1 MQLIST
7 KEIVDIIKYDNNSV
21 IIVEKL
27 PLPNTNQYK
36 AQYSIVNFETKSI
49 DVVTKSAY
57 LLKKFGANF
66 NRISQ
71 IIPNFVQCD
80 AAILYDRRVLA
91 IYPNGEAGIFDRD
104 GELDWSGNFSYHDKP
119 VKCLALEGKYFW
131 SVCPNENCVIRYSCQ
146 NMKVDLRIG
155 GIDAKTFL
163 NPSHIFYDNGNLYV
177 CCENNKV
184 RIIDGNNYT
193 VSDYLNFN
201 DGIKQFYKFGKYAI
215 AVMING
221 TYFMN
226 EDELPKI

>member
-36 AQYSIVNFETKSI
+36 AQYSVVNFETKSI

-80 AAILYDRRVLA
+80 AAVLYDRRVLA
-91 IYPNGEAGIFDRD
+91 IYPNGEAGIFDRE
-104 GELDWSGNFSYHDKP
+104 GELEWSGKYDYHDKT
-119 VKCLALEGKYFW
+119 VKCLALEGKYYW
-131 SVCPNENCVIRYSCQ
+131 SICPEENCVIRYSCQ

-155 GIDAKTFL
+155 GADAPTFP
-163 NPSHIFYDNGNLYV
+163 NPTHINFDGGDIYV
-177 CCENNKV
+177 CCDNNKV
-184 RIIDGNNYT
+184 RRIDGNNYT
-193 VSDYLNFN
+193 VSDYLNFT
-201 DGIKQFYKFGKYAI
+201 DSIRQYYKFGDYAV
-215 AVMING
+215 AVMSSG
-221 TYFMN
+221 TYVLEN
-226 EDELPKI
+226 NQ